1 MKELCIEKME
11 LVSGGSITDC
21 VGVGLSILSVVAL
34 TYTTGPLWAVAGGW
48 GIWAAGTAIA
58 IDGCADTI
66 SGRHK

>member
-1 MKELCIEKME
+1 MRELSIDSME
-11 LVSGGSITDC
+11 MVRGGSIGDC

-48 GIWAAGTAIA
+48 GIWAAGTALA

-66 SGRHK
+66 AGRKR